1 MDPIAKVAI
10 KKQSRVPGV
19 IITQCVEHLP
29 LGKST
34 PDFIRKPLATTVQEG
49 KKAALKAM
57 VSGEPVPTVTWERNK
72 GEVNDQEKYKTRY
85 DERAR
90 EHILEIPNVK
100 LDQADSYRCF
110 ATNEYGKAVC
120 TTTLTVTEV
129 GLKKKGQAA
138 NGQAPQDFRSMLKKT
153 VVVTRKKQL
162 PPMKEGEIDP
172 KLWELLLSAPRKDY
186 EKICFDF
193 GVTDFRWL
201 LKRLNQMKKERED
214 EQAKVVEKLDD
225 VKQIEVKPG
234 GRAEFSLNMTL
245 WDPNSAINLYK
256 DGKYVPYGD
265 DENSNPS
272 LKKTGTKYVFSIKDP
287 QPEDAGFYQLDV
299 DEANVLT
306 TDFQVPA
313 VEFIAKIKDEKAVES
328 EDAIFQCVLSTPLNR
343 ITWSRRDSSLEHGD
357 KYEITVSEDKL
368 IHTLRVKDCKMADN
382 GAYYAIAGITSS
394 TASLTV
400 EADPDGSKGHK
411 GINSSDRDDLTKL
424 ALEQQAKLQRE
435 KDKLEASR
443 HAQAEE
449 DAADAAAGAALGD
462 GGKSDGDEGVGDN
475 KYENLLEDGDGEN
488 RKDDVDDKK
497 KKRLRTGPLVPDTV
511 IDRGVQFVSGMS
523 DTVANIG
530 ERAELSC
537 KLSSDASEGRW
548 YKNGKVLTNEDGVT
562 IIKDGACHR
571 LKIDCCKRDDTA
583 VYRFEAEGRKSE
595 ATLNIQDPPKIDSDA
610 LGKFTKPVIIKAG
623 DNAQWKLP
631 FSGGAPMNIQW
642 YKDDEELLPALH
654 VKIETSATESQL
666 RLTKCQRK
674 DSGEVKI
681 KIKNEFG
688 TTEATSKLIVL
699 DKPTQP
705 QGPVDIVESAVTSI
719 EFKWKPPKDSGGCP
733 ITNYIIERQQLGR
746 NKWTSLGEIFG
757 NNASY
762 KDSDVD
768 PGRRYC
774 YRIRAKTEEGISDY
788 LQTDDIAAGVL
799 RYPGTPTAPKVVNAF
814 KDCIHLTWSPPCDTG
829 GTKIV
834 GYNLEKNK
842 KGTNY
847 WSLVNQG
854 GPITDTKYAVKDVF
868 EGAAYEFRVSAINL
882 SGAGDPSIPCDTVIA
897 RDPMKPPGKVTD
909 LKLSF
914 SNYTTFTLAWIKPK
928 EVKGVEDEAQG
939 YYVEIRPTESLEWT
953 RCNATPITLTSHN
966 VLGLKAMAT
975 YWVRVIATNYGGD
988 GQPQGFL
995 NYIVAMPPPVRPK
1008 FKDRNMKTFVVV
1020 RSGNTVRL
1028 NVNFEACPLPEI
1040 SWLKDGIPVPKHVT
1054 ITNSDKGSQLL
1065 IPTSERSDTG
1075 VYAIT
1080 VKNLVGQESFN
1091 VEIRVTDNP
1100 KPPGPVELDENI
1112 PGTVTLS
1119 WLPSPDEK
1127 RDDRLHYM
1135 VSKKDSFKPTW
1146 RTVADNLFN
1155 YKFTVVNILPGW
1167 EYYFRVFAKN
1177 DMGLSTPSESPVFGT
1192 KKEKGKFLVNMPE
1205 TKCLDFQSPPAF
1217 IVPLKRRIAPQG
1229 YECHMSCAVKGDPAP
1244 RVTWYHN
1251 NISLNTNTNY
1261 HITNTC
1267 GVCSLLILRV
1277 GAKDNGEYNV
1287 VIENK
1292 LGTAECSTILNVR
1305 AVCSGFRSSG
1315 AMSSLLSHNKDH
1327 PHIRKSLSDSSPTS
1341 SSSTTRS
1348 LRHERLSRLSPS
1360 GSSDVSNNTT
1370 NHAESYFL
1378 RRENRLSA
1386 RKKAEEE
1393 TENNDYKKMYEK
1405 ALATNQRLKSRL
1417 ETSKQE
1423 LVMIQDQLQR
1433 AQGRP
1438 GDCDSSMLEAEKK
1451 ESWSLKKRITD
1462 VEEQLKVKAE
1472 LKMENQRLKDENGAL
1487 IRVITKLSK

>member
-1 MDPIAKVAI
+1 MWRHVKMFRPQADQMAI

-120 TTTLTVTEV
+120 TTTLTVTE
-129 GLKKKGQAA
+129 A

-153 VVVTRKKQL
+153 KKQL

-400 EADPDGSKGHK
+400 E
-411 GINSSDRDDLTKL
+411 
-424 ALEQQAKLQRE
+424 
-435 KDKLEASR
+435 
-443 HAQAEE
+443 
-449 DAADAAAGAALGD
+449 
-462 GGKSDGDEGVGDN
+462 
-475 KYENLLEDGDGEN
+475 
-488 RKDDVDDKK
+488 
-497 KKRLRTGPLVPDTV
+497 
-511 IDRGVQFVSGMS
+511 
-523 DTVANIG
+523 
-530 ERAELSC
+530 
-537 KLSSDASEGRW
+537 
-548 YKNGKVLTNEDGVT
+548 
-562 IIKDGACHR
+562 
-571 LKIDCCKRDDTA
+571 
-583 VYRFEAEGRKSE
+583 
-595 ATLNIQDPPKIDSDA
+595 
-610 LGKFTKPVIIKAG
+610 
-623 DNAQWKLP
+623 
-631 FSGGAPMNIQW
+631 
-642 YKDDEELLPALH
+642 
-654 VKIETSATESQL
+654 
-666 RLTKCQRK
+666 
-674 DSGEVKI
+674 
-681 KIKNEFG
+681 
-688 TTEATSKLIVL
+688 
-699 DKPTQP
+699 
-705 QGPVDIVESAVTSI
+705 
-719 EFKWKPPKDSGGCP
+719 
-733 ITNYIIERQQLGR
+733 
-746 NKWTSLGEIFG
+746 
-757 NNASY
+757 
-762 KDSDVD
+762 
-768 PGRRYC
+768 
-774 YRIRAKTEEGISDY
+774 
-788 LQTDDIAAGVL
+788 
-799 RYPGTPTAPKVVNAF
+799 
-814 KDCIHLTWSPPCDTG
+814 
-829 GTKIV
+829 
-834 GYNLEKNK
+834 
-842 KGTNY
+842 
-847 WSLVNQG
+847 
-854 GPITDTKYAVKDVF
+854 
-868 EGAAYEFRVSAINL
+868 
-882 SGAGDPSIPCDTVIA
+882 VIA
-897 RDPMKPPGKVTD
+897 RDPM
-909 LKLSF
+909 
-914 SNYTTFTLAWIKPK
+914 
-928 EVKGVEDEAQG
+928 
-939 YYVEIRPTESLEWT
+939 R
-953 RCNATPITLTSHN
+953 
-966 VLGLKAMAT
+966 
-975 YWVRVIATNYGGD
+975 
-988 GQPQGFL
+988 
-995 NYIVAMPPPVRPK
+995 
-1008 FKDRNMKTFVVV
+1008 
-1020 RSGNTVRL
+1020 
-1028 NVNFEACPLPEI
+1028 
-1040 SWLKDGIPVPKHVT
+1040 
-1054 ITNSDKGSQLL
+1054 
-1065 IPTSERSDTG
+1065 
-1075 VYAIT
+1075 
-1080 VKNLVGQESFN
+1080 
-1091 VEIRVTDNP
+1091 
-1100 KPPGPVELDENI
+1100 
-1112 PGTVTLS
+1112 
-1119 WLPSPDEK
+1119 
-1127 RDDRLHYM
+1127 
-1135 VSKKDSFKPTW
+1135 
-1146 RTVADNLFN
+1146 
-1155 YKFTVVNILPGW
+1155 
-1167 EYYFRVFAKN
+1167 
-1177 DMGLSTPSESPVFGT
+1177 
-1192 KKEKGKFLVNMPE
+1192 KFLVNMPE

-1305 AVCSGFRSSG
+1305 GIN
-1315 AMSSLLSHNKDH
+1315 L
-1327 PHIRKSLSDSSPTS
+1327 
-1341 SSSTTRS
+1341 
-1348 LRHERLSRLSPS
+1348 
-1360 GSSDVSNNTT
+1360 
-1370 NHAESYFL
+1370 
-1378 RRENRLSA
+1378 
-1386 RKKAEEE
+1386 
-1393 TENNDYKKMYEK
+1393 
-1405 ALATNQRLKSRL
+1405 
-1417 ETSKQE
+1417 
-1423 LVMIQDQLQR
+1423 
-1433 AQGRP
+1433 
-1438 GDCDSSMLEAEKK
+1438 
-1451 ESWSLKKRITD
+1451 
-1462 VEEQLKVKAE
+1462 
-1472 LKMENQRLKDENGAL
+1472 
-1487 IRVITKLSK
+1487 